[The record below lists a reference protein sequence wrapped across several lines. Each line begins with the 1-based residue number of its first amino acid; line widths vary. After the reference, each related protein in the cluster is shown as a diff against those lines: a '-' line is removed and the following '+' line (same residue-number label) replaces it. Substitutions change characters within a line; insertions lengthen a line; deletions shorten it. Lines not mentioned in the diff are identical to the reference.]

1 MTTRT
6 ILISV
11 AAYLPGFKAGG
22 PVRSTANL
30 VEHLGDEYQFRII
43 TADRDF
49 GETQPYRDI
58 EPGRWYRVGKAEVCY
73 LAPKQLRLHPLA
85 RLLRET
91 PHDVLYLNSFLDP
104 RFTTRP
110 LLAQRLGLAPRSQVV
125 LAPRGEF
132 SSGALSLKVG
142 KKRAYRAASG
152 LLGLHR
158 GLIWQASSE
167 AEAED
172 IRRTMAH
179 VASDIR
185 IAPVLPRAA
194 AAPRPAHADRGGG
207 PLRIAFLGRIAP
219 MKNLLFALKVLERV
233 RAPVA
238 FSIFGPREDATYWAR
253 CARAIDALPPNV
265 SVTEHGPI
273 LAEQVHDSLA
283 GHDLFFLPTR
293 GENFGH
299 VIAEALQAG
308 LPLLISDQ
316 TPWRGLAQQGLGWD
330 LPLSDQ
336 QAFAAAIEA
345 VAWQSEAD
353 WQARQAAIA
362 AYAAGLRNVDA
373 ALAAN
378 RALFEI
384 MGASNE

>member
-1 MTTRT
+1 MTKRT

-22 PVRSTANL
+22 PVRSVANL
-30 VEHLGDEYQFRII
+30 VAHLGDEYQFNII

-49 GETQPYRDI
+49 GEIEPYSDI

-73 LAPKQLRLHPLA
+73 LAPKQLRLRTLA
-85 RLLRET
+85 QLLRAT

-104 RFTTRP
+104 RFTTRL
-110 LLAQRLGLAPRSQVV
+110 LLAQRLWLAPRCQVV

-132 SSGALSLKVG
+132 SSGALSLKAS
-142 KKRAYRAASG
+142 KKRAFRAASG

-172 IRRTMAH
+172 IRRTMEH

-194 AAPRPAHADRGGG
+194 AAPRPVRAGRGGG

-219 MKNLLFALKVLERV
+219 MKNLLFALEVLGRV

-238 FSIFGPREDATYWAR
+238 FSIFGPREDAVYWAR
-253 CARAIDALPPNV
+253 CARAIAELPPHV
-265 SVTEHGPI
+265 SVTVHGPI
-273 LAEQVHDSLA
+273 PAETVSESLA
-283 GHDLFFLPTR
+283 GHDLFFLPTL

-316 TPWRGLAQQGLGWD
+316 TPWRRLAQQGLGWD

-353 WQARQAAIA
+353 WQAQQTAIS
-362 AYAAGLRNVDA
+362 AYAAGLKNIDA

-378 RALFEI
+378 RALFETT
-384 MGASNE
+384 GETEA